1 MTTPITPATTAV
13 EAISVPRAISPVPA
27 TVMPT
32 AISTPTAIIVGFL
45 RERLNGDGTRYGRRR
60 HGCTRYEQ
68 TSEYRNCKRY
78 LPHYFLQQPVDTVGI
93 LTCAIEGSLRLQ
105 KFIPRALQNAE
116 WLFIGAATVR
126 GCRASANSSRIQCK
140 LCCITAIRMKRH
152 IAIGNAAVGTGMIMR
167 ASGDARVS
175 ASATRPSYSYYHSH
189 RY

>member
-1 MTTPITPATTAV
+1 METALGMVGDAMAVLATSRLPSTVIANAIFLIIFSKPA
-13 EAISVPRAISPVPA
+13 
-27 TVMPT
+27 
-32 AISTPTAIIVGFL
+32 
-45 RERLNGDGTRYGRRR
+45 
-60 HGCTRYEQ
+60 
-68 TSEYRNCKRY
+68 
-78 LPHYFLQQPVDTVGI
+78 DTVGI